1 MNNSELLTI
10 MMEKLSISQSDFEMS
25 LTHGG
30 VVDTEVID
38 RALDN
43 CDKSVV
49 EAFLNGYI
57 ILKRGVKESKPGE
70 TKQAPLPLKSG
81 KSVNNV
87 ILKKLKIA
95 YSLTN
100 DDLVEIFESAGRIMS
115 KNDLTTYFRKE
126 GHKHYRLLM
135 DRDLIAFLDGV
146 SLRTS

>member
-1 MNNSELLTI
+1 MNNSELLT
-10 MMEKLSISQSDFEMS
+10 MMMDKLSISTEDFAAC
-25 LTHGG
+25 LVHGG
-30 VVDTEVID
+30 VTDAEVATT
-38 RALDN
+38 ALVR
-43 CDKSVV
+43 CEKSVV

-57 ILKRGVKESKPGE
+57 ILKRGVKETKPGDG
-70 TKQAPLPLKSG
+70 TKAPLPLKSG

-100 DDLVEIFESAGRIMS
+100 EDLVDVFESVDRIMS

-146 SLRTS
+146 ALID

>member
-1 MNNSELLTI
+1 MNNSELLTL
-10 MMEKLSISQSDFEMS
+10 MMNKLSISQSDFEMS

-30 VVDTEVID
+30 VTDTEVID
-38 RALDN
+38 SALDN

-70 TKQAPLPLKSG
+70 GAKAPLPLKSG

-100 DDLVEIFESAGRIMS
+100 EDLVEVFQSAGRIMS

-135 DRDLIAFLDGV
+135 DRDLIAFLDGIA
-146 SLRTS
+146 LRG